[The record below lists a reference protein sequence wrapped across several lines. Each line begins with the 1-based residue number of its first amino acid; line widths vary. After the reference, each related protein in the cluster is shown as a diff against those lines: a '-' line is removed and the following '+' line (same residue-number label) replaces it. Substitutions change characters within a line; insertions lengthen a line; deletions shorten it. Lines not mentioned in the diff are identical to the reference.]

1 MRYNLF
7 LACLVATLALFVGV
21 DSAYAQTPAVNVTA
35 ITGNGTY
42 TEGTIDIR
50 LILPGGLSFEGFSI
64 VDDMHH
70 FGVLDQAYSVT
81 TIQIGS
87 KYYALVAAYGDDNGV
102 QIIDITTPTS
112 PISVANITDGV
123 NGFGK
128 LLNAA
133 SVTTTQIGGNH
144 YALVASRYDDG
155 VQIIDINTPSNPIS
169 VANITDGEN
178 QFGKLYGAYSV
189 TTTQIGGNHYAL
201 VAAYDEAGVQII
213 DITTPSAPI
222 SVANITDNTEFDEL
236 DGARSVTTTQ
246 IGGNHYALVAS
257 EYDGGVQI
265 IDINTPSNPISV
277 ANITDD
283 ADGFGVLAGATSVT
297 TTKIG
302 SNHYALVT
310 SQYDNGVQIIDI
322 NTPSNPISVANITD
336 DADGFG
342 VLAGATSV
350 TTTKIGSNYYALV
363 ASSVDNGVQII
374 DINAPSN
381 PMSVANITDGAGGFD
396 NLFGARSITT
406 TQIGGNH
413 YALVASS
420 VDNGVQIIDI
430 TNPTKPF
437 NPLWPFIAL
446 DTDPPASAF
455 YSKEKSGDDLV
466 FEYDVG
472 KYDYSPRLAYAGT
485 DAFHVSSYTL
495 TYTNGTSFPTTLPQP
510 GSIGSLSY
518 NKAIQIGLTPP
529 NNVDPVIRNTGPV
542 TVSLGATFITSVTCT
557 DDVDESPTLTHA
569 PVDTGTSGPQT
580 VTYTCTDSSDNTVTA
595 TQSVTVTPDSTRPII
610 EISGDNP
617 LTITEGDTYSDPAA
631 TCTDDVDSGL
641 SATISGT
648 VNSTAPGTYTVTYT
662 CTDLSDNTATV
673 TLRVVVNADVAP
685 YAVSIE
691 TGEPDTIIV
700 TMSGAV
706 QDVTTT
712 TGFTISEIVSNPSI
726 SISSVASV
734 ADVVTLTLSD
744 RMLDSDS
751 PRLAY
756 DSTTGSVTDLRDK
769 PLASFDE
776 LVQNT
781 LDTTAPTVRSVTI
794 DNSGIVFVRLS
805 ESVQQGSAVANDFF
819 TSNSSITVS
828 TISVSGSTIT
838 LELSDEIPDDA
849 ALTLSYAG
857 GEGKIADLEDNPL
870 ESFDDEPINKQSRKR
885 SSSGS
890 TPAVDL
896 ASLQSLGYMDY
907 TGTKAPHDPYAPI
920 TPLNAGDSSGFALAI
935 NDMHYLLGGI
945 LNTLEPQTLLTGVD
959 NTISFA
965 VYDRADIAHFT
976 LYMNLHGQDTDY
988 QDSDTYI
995 TYDMGSIRI
1004 VDPHDLISDAT
1015 VSIKTS
1021 GADSLRH
1028 IVVFAIT
1035 FEGEMEQTNLVART
1049 WNTDA
1054 SSTIV
1059 RILNVFAV
1067 SAAPPD
1073 TQPAL
1078 SEDPVQDDPVSED
1091 PVPDSA
1097 MNEPEESEP
1106 AGATPDPDA
1115 VKTMIRTWS
1124 GFEPGSVTDAQLLEA
1139 LGLEHDGNIPS
1150 WVMTELGVLLSQD
1163 QITLEEFT
1171 TAISYVLANV

>member
-7 LACLVATLALFVGV
+7 LACLVAMLALFVGV

-123 NGFGK
+123 NGFGE

-144 YALVASRYDDG
+144 YALVASQYDDG

-350 TTTKIGSNYYALV
+350 TTTKIGSNHYALV

-374 DINAPSN
+374 DINTPASPI
-381 PMSVANITDGAGGFD
+381 SVANITDDAGGFD
-396 NLFGARSITT
+396 NLFGARSVTT

-430 TNPTKPF
+430 TDPTKPF

-472 KYDYSPRLAYAGT
+472 KYDYSPRLAYTGT

-557 DDVDESPTLTHA
+557 DDVDESPTLTHT
-569 PVDTGTSGPQT
+569 PVNTGTSGPQT
-580 VTYTCTDSSDNTVTA
+580 VIYTCTDSSDNTVTA

-610 EISGDNP
+610 VIDGDNP
-617 LTITEGDTYSDPAA
+617 LIITEGDTYSDPAV
-631 TCTDDVDSGL
+631 TCTDDVDGSL
-641 SATISGT
+641 TPDVSGT
-648 VNSTAPGTYTVTYT
+648 VDPNTPGTYTVTYT
-662 CTDLSDNTATV
+662 CTDSSLNPATA
-673 TLRVVVNADVAP
+673 TLRVVVNVDVAP

-691 TGEPDTIIV
+691 TGEPNTIIM
-700 TMSGAV
+700 TMSEDV
-706 QDVTTT
+706 QGVTT
-712 TGFTISEIVSNPSI
+712 TGFTISGIVSDPSI
-726 SISSVASV
+726 SISSVGSA
-734 ADVVTLTLSD
+734 ADVVTVTLSD
-744 RMLDSDS
+744 GMLDSDS

-756 DSTTGSVTDLRDK
+756 DSTTGGITDLNSK

-794 DNSGIVFVRLS
+794 DNSGTVFVRLS
-805 ESVQQGSAVANDFF
+805 ESIQQSSAVANDFF
-819 TSNSSITVS
+819 TNNLSITVS
-828 TISVSGSTIT
+828 TISVSGSTVT
-838 LELSDEIPDDA
+838 LELSGEIPDDA

-857 GEGKIADLEDNPL
+857 GSGKIADLEGNPL
-870 ESFDDEPINKQSRKR
+870 VSFDDEPINKQSRKR

-907 TGTKAPHDPYAPI
+907 NSTKAPHDPYTPI
-920 TPLNAGDSSGFALAI
+920 TPLNAGGSSGFALAI

-1004 VDPHDLISDAT
+1004 VDPHDLIADAT

-1059 RILNVFAV
+1059 RILNAFAV

-1078 SEDPVQDDPVSED
+1078 SEDPVQDDPVPED

-1106 AGATPDPDA
+1106 AGATPDPNA
-1115 VKTMIRTWS
+1115 VKMMIRTWS

-1150 WVMTELGVLLSQD
+1150 WVMTELGVLFSQD

>member
-1 MRYNLF
+1 MATANITGESSGFDAFSQPTSVTTTTIGTKHY
-7 LACLVATLALFVGV
+7 ALVAV
-21 DSAYAQTPAVNVTA
+21 DFSDSLQ
-35 ITGNGTY
+35 I
-42 TEGTIDIR
+42 IDITNPASPVATVR
-50 LILPGGLSFEGFSI
+50 LMDNSGGF
-64 VDDMHH
+64 D
-70 FGVLDQAYSVT
+70 VLGGAYSVT
-81 TIQIGS
+81 TTKIGT
-87 KYYALVAAYGDDNGV
+87 KHYALVASYYSNQGV
-102 QIIDITTPTS
+102 QIIDIT
-112 PISVANITDGV
+112 D
-123 NGFGK
+123 
-128 LLNAA
+128 
-133 SVTTTQIGGNH
+133 
-144 YALVASRYDDG
+144 
-155 VQIIDINTPSNPIS
+155 
-169 VANITDGEN
+169 
-178 QFGKLYGAYSV
+178 
-189 TTTQIGGNHYAL
+189 
-201 VAAYDEAGVQII
+201 
-213 DITTPSAPI
+213 
-222 SVANITDNTEFDEL
+222 
-236 DGARSVTTTQ
+236 
-246 IGGNHYALVAS
+246 
-257 EYDGGVQI
+257 
-265 IDINTPSNPISV
+265 
-277 ANITDD
+277 
-283 ADGFGVLAGATSVT
+283 
-297 TTKIG
+297 
-302 SNHYALVT
+302 
-310 SQYDNGVQIIDI
+310 
-322 NTPSNPISVANITD
+322 
-336 DADGFG
+336 
-342 VLAGATSV
+342 
-350 TTTKIGSNYYALV
+350 
-363 ASSVDNGVQII
+363 
-374 DINAPSN
+374 
-381 PMSVANITDGAGGFD
+381 
-396 NLFGARSITT
+396 
-406 TQIGGNH
+406 
-413 YALVASS
+413 
-420 VDNGVQIIDI
+420 
-430 TNPTKPF
+430 PTKPF

-446 DTDPPASAF
+446 DTDPPARAF
-455 YSKEKSGDDLV
+455 YKEADGNDLI

-472 KYDYSPRLAYAGT
+472 KYDYSPRLAYTGT

-495 TYTNGTSFPTTLPQP
+495 TYLNGTSFPTTLPQP

-557 DDVDESPTLTHA
+557 DDVDGSLT
-569 PVDTGTSGPQT
+569 PDVSDTVDTSTPGTYP
-580 VTYTCTDSSDNTVTA
+580 VIYTCTDSSGNEVTA
-595 TQSVTVTPDSTRPII
+595 TQMVTVTPDRTLPII
-610 EISGDNP
+610 VIDGDNP
-617 LTITEGDTYSDPAA
+617 LTITEGDMYTPHPDAM
-631 TCTDDVDSGL
+631 CTDDVDGVL
-641 SATISGT
+641 GTLGVGT

-662 CTDLSDNTATV
+662 CTDDSSNTATA
-673 TLRVVVNADVAP
+673 TLRVVVNVDVAP

-691 TGEPDTIIV
+691 TGERNTIIMN
-700 TMSGAV
+700 MSEAV
-706 QDVTTT
+706 QGVSDA
-712 TGFTISEIVSNPSI
+712 GFAISGIVSDPSI
-726 SISSVASV
+726 SISSVASLD
-734 ADVVTLTLSD
+734 DVVTVTLSD
-744 RMLDSDS
+744 GMLDSDS
-751 PRLAY
+751 PRLVY
-756 DSTTGSVTDLRDK
+756 DSTDGSVTDLRGK

-794 DNSGIVFVRLS
+794 DNSGTVFVRLS
-805 ESVQQGSAVANDFF
+805 ESVQPGSAAPNDFF
-819 TSNSSITVS
+819 TNNSSITVS

-838 LELSDEIPDDA
+838 LELSGEIPDDA

-857 GEGKIADLEDNPL
+857 GAGRIVDGEGNFLV
-870 ESFDDEPINKQSRKR
+870 SFDDEPINKQSRKR

-907 TGTKAPHDPYAPI
+907 NGTKAPHDPYTPI
-920 TPLNAGDSSGFALAI
+920 TPLNTGGSSGFALAI

-1004 VDPHDLISDAT
+1004 IDPHDLISDAT
-1015 VSIKTS
+1015 VSIKTN

-1059 RILNVFAV
+1059 RILNAFAV

-1091 PVPDSA
+1091 PVPDSV
-1097 MNEPEESEP
+1097 MNEPEDSEP
-1106 AGATPDPDA
+1106 AGTTPDPNA
-1115 VKTMIRTWS
+1115 IQTMIRTWS

>member
-1 MRYNLF
+1 MRYTLF
-7 LACLVATLALFVGV
+7 LACLVAMLALFVGI
-21 DSAYAQTPAVNVTA
+21 DSAYAQTPAVNVTS
-35 ITGNGTY
+35 TTDNGTY
-42 TEGTIDIR
+42 TEGTIDVR
-50 LILPGGLSFEGFSI
+50 LVSPESFLFEGFSI
-64 VDDMHH
+64 VDGTHH

-81 TIQIGS
+81 TTQIGS
-87 KYYALVAAYGDDNGV
+87 KYYALVTAYGDDNGV
-102 QIIDITTPTS
+102 QIIDITTPTD
-112 PISVANITDGV
+112 PISVANITDDA
-123 NGFGK
+123 NGFGE

-144 YALVASRYDDG
+144 YALVASQYDDG
-155 VQIIDINTPSNPIS
+155 VQIIGINTPSNPIS
-169 VANITDGEN
+169 VANITDDANGFGE
-178 QFGKLYGAYSV
+178 LYGAYSI

-201 VAAYDEAGVQII
+201 VAAHDEAGVQII

-236 DGARSVTTTQ
+236 NGARSVTTTQ

-257 EYDGGVQI
+257 QYDDGVQIIGINTPSNPISVANITDDADGFGVLAEATSVTTTQIGGNHYALVTSQYDHGVQI
-265 IDINTPSNPISV
+265 IDITTPSNPISV

-297 TTKIG
+297 STKIG
-302 SNHYALVT
+302 SNHYALVA
-310 SQYDNGVQIIDI
+310 SNVDHGVQIIDI
-322 NTPSNPISVANITD
+322 TTPASPISIANITD
-336 DADGFG
+336 D
-342 VLAGATSV
+342 S
-350 TTTKIGSNYYALV
+350 
-363 ASSVDNGVQII
+363 
-374 DINAPSN
+374 
-381 PMSVANITDGAGGFD
+381 GGFD
-396 NLFGARSITT
+396 NLLGARSITT
-406 TQIGGNH
+406 TQIGSNH

-420 VDNGVQIIDI
+420 DDNGVQIIDI
-430 TNPTKPF
+430 TDPAKPF

-446 DTDPPASAF
+446 DTDPPARAF
-455 YSKEKSGDDLV
+455 YKEINGNDDLV

-472 KYDYSPRLAYAGT
+472 KYDYSPRLAYAGA

-495 TYTNGTSFPTTLPQP
+495 TYANGTSFPTTLPQP

-529 NNVDPVIRNTGPV
+529 NNIDPVIRNTGPV

-557 DDVDESPTLTHA
+557 DDVDASPTLTHTL
-569 PVDTGTSGPQT
+569 VDTSTSGPQT
-580 VTYTCTDSSDNTVTA
+580 VTYTCTDSSGNTVTA
-595 TQSVTVTPDSTRPII
+595 TQSVTVTPDSTRPTIMI
-610 EISGDNP
+610 PGDNP
-617 LTITEGDTYSDPAA
+617 FTITEGDTYSVPAA
-631 TCTDDVDSGL
+631 TCTDDVDGSL
-641 SATISGT
+641 TPDVSGT
-648 VNSTAPGTYTVTYT
+648 VDPNTPGTYTVAYT
-662 CTDLSDNTATV
+662 CTDLSDNAATA
-673 TLRVVVNADVAP
+673 TLRVVVNVDVAP

-700 TMSGAV
+700 TMSEAV
-706 QDVTTT
+706 QNVSDA
-712 TGFTISEIVSNPSI
+712 GFTISGIVSDSSI
-726 SISSVASV
+726 SISSVGSA
-734 ADVVTLTLSD
+734 ADVVTVTLSD
-744 RMLDSDS
+744 GMLDSDS

-756 DSTTGSVTDLRDK
+756 NGTTGTITDLRGK

-794 DNSGIVFVRLS
+794 DNSGTVFVRLS
-805 ESVQQGSAVANDFF
+805 ESIQQGSAVANDF
-819 TSNSSITVS
+819 TTNNSSITVS
-828 TISVSGSTIT
+828 SISVSGSTIT
-838 LELSDEIPDDA
+838 LELSGEIPDDA
-849 ALTLSYAG
+849 ALTLSYTG
-857 GEGKIADLEDNPL
+857 GEGGIADLEGNHL

-907 TGTKAPHDPYAPI
+907 DGTKAPHDPYAPI
-920 TPLNAGDSSGFALAI
+920 TPLNAGGSSGFALAI

-1059 RILNVFAV
+1059 RILNAFAV

-1078 SEDPVQDDPVSED
+1078 SEDPVQDDPVPED
-1091 PVPDSA
+1091 PVPDNV

-1106 AGATPDPDA
+1106 AGATPDPNA
-1115 VKTMIRTWS
+1115 VKMMIRTWS